1 MEKKLKPLI
10 FVLYYPFSCTR
21 LPAYSSNICL
31 IKENPDIVGQIVL
44 KKKKVIYYPLH
55 QKSFLNIGQLK

>member
-44 KKKKVIYYPLH
+44 KKKKSSTIHYIRKVFSTLG
-55 QKSFLNIGQLK
+55 N